1 MTERKRPRPP
11 WVETIRLPGHDS
23 SRSEPK
29 PELLVEDVRQGVLD
43 GRFEAGALLPEVPQL
58 QRMYALSQD
67 GIRDA
72 MSWLRREGIAYR
84 HDEYEE
90 TYFVDDDYVRN
101 MRQKS
106 R

>member
-11 WVETIRLPGHDS
+11 WVETIQLPGHDA
-23 SRSEPK
+23 SRGEPK
-29 PELLVEDVRQGVLD
+29 PEHLVEDVRQGVQ
-43 GRFEAGALLPEVPQL
+43 GRLFTAGALLPEAPQL
-58 QRMYALSQD
+58 RRMYALSQD

-72 MSWLRREGIAYR
+72 LSCLRREGITNL

-90 TYFVDDDYVRN
+90 TYFIDDDYIRD
-101 MRQKS
+101 MGQES